1 MCIEEKESST
11 GCYAPGSK
19 ASSAELLRGDMWFGI
34 GSFAACTSIGLHFNW
49 TTIGSVLFGSQLP
62 RFCEVRAVASSSMN
76 PLQGLLFVQCWLIK
90 VERDTFCQEI
100 LMHRMLEGHLPNVPI
115 FDDVESFKGT
125 PGLVKL
131 MESQLAS
138 PVKSF
143 CLAYMLKCLTLSCL
157 YVFLLSC
164 LYIFDGRGPAKLESV
179 SEYVIPAP
187 VLSVICFGYWMR
199 VLRSLSL

>member
-1 MCIEEKESST
+1 
-11 GCYAPGSK
+11 
-19 ASSAELLRGDMWFGI
+19 MWFGI

-125 PGLVKL
+125 PWIGEIDGITAGFPCQVL
-131 MESQLAS
+131 
-138 PVKSF
+138 
-143 CLAYMLKCLTLSCL
+143 LSCL
-157 YVFLLSC
+157 YVEVL
-164 LYIFDGRGPAKLESV
+164 D
-179 SEYVIPAP
+179 P
-187 VLSVICFGYWMR
+187 VLLICIPSVLLIYFRWQGSSKAGKRLGVRDPRTGLVCHLFR
-199 VLRSLSL
+199 ILDESAAQLVVVVFHCSLQHQIMYVKPLCGLGAFY